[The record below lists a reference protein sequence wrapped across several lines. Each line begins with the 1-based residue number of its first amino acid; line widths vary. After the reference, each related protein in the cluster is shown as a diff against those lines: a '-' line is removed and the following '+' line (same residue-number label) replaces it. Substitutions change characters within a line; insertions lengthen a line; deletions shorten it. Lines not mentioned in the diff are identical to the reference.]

1 VYHAVVLALFLAA
14 ALVSGVEVER
24 VLALVNGVPVLA
36 SDVEL
41 AQAAELVPRQEGESD
56 ADYRRAVLDA
66 LIALQ
71 LRWQDLEAAALTE
84 RVQADLAAAWSGV
97 AARAGGEEALRA
109 RLAAIGLPDA
119 ALRDLVRRA
128 AVVEAYVATRFGPFA
143 RATPREVEDAWSG
156 ELAPALAAQ
165 GKPVPELAA
174 VRGEVEALL
183 RERKLDAEVKRW
195 TAELEARASV
205 VRYSR

>member
-1 VYHAVVLALFLAA
+1 MLGLVLAL
-14 ALVSGVEVER
+14 ALSPAVEVER

-41 AQAAELVPRQEGESD
+41 AEVAQLVPRGDGEGEVE
-56 ADYRRAVLDA
+56 YRRAVLDA

-84 RVQADLAAAWSGV
+84 RVQVDLAAAWGSV
-97 AARAGGEEALRA
+97 VARAGGEPALRS
-109 RLAAIGLPDA
+109 RLDAIGLAPET
-119 ALRDLVRRA
+119 LRDLVRRA

-143 RATPREVEDAWSG
+143 RPTPREVEDAWKG
-156 ELAPALAAQ
+156 ELAPDLAAH
-165 GKPVPELAA
+165 GKPVPDLAA
-174 VRGEVEALL
+174 VRAEVEALV

-195 TAELEARASV
+195 TAELETRASV

>member
-1 VYHAVVLALFLAA
+1 MAGLLLAFALA
-14 ALVSGVEVER
+14 SGVEVER
-24 VLALVNGVPVLA
+24 VLALVNGVPVLL

-41 AQAAELVPRQEGESD
+41 AEVAGLVPRGVDEGD

-66 LIALQ
+66 LVALQ

-84 RVQADLAAAWSGV
+84 RVQVDLDAAWRGV
-97 AARAGGEEALRA
+97 VTRAGGGEALAA
-109 RLAAIGLPDA
+109 RLAAIGLPEET
-119 ALRDLVRRA
+119 LRDLVRRA
-128 AVVEAYVATRFGPFA
+128 AVVESYAATRFGPFA
-143 RATPREVEDAWSG
+143 RPTPREVEDVWKS

-174 VRGEVEALL
+174 VRAEVEALL
-183 RERKLDAEVKRW
+183 RERKLDAEVRRW
-195 TAELEARASV
+195 TAELEARGSV

>member
-1 VYHAVVLALFLAA
+1 MTGLFLAL
-14 ALVSGVEVER
+14 ALASGVEVER

-41 AQAAELVPRQEGESD
+41 AEVAALVPRADGEVD

-66 LIALQ
+66 LVALQ

-84 RVQADLAAAWSGV
+84 RVQVDLGAAWTGV
-97 AARAGGEEALRA
+97 AARAGGEAALA
-109 RLAAIGLPDA
+109 ERLAAIGLPEET
-119 ALRDLVRRA
+119 LRDLVRRA
-128 AVVEAYVATRFGPFA
+128 AVVESYVATRFGPFA
-143 RATPREVEDAWSG
+143 RPTPREVEDAWEA

-174 VRGEVEALL
+174 VRAEVEALL
-183 RERKLDAEVKRW
+183 RERKLDAEVRRW
-195 TAELEARASV
+195 TAELESRSSV

>member
-1 VYHAVVLALFLAA
+1 MLALLLVLAL
-14 ALVSGVEVER
+14 SERVEVER

-36 SDVEL
+36 SDLEL
-41 AQAAELVPRQEGESD
+41 AGAAQVVPRADGESD
-56 ADYRRAVLDA
+56 ADYRHAMLEA

-84 RVQADLAAAWSGV
+84 RVQVDLPAAWTSV
-97 AARAGGEEALRA
+97 VTRAGGDEALRA
-109 RLAAIGLPDA
+109 RLAAIGLPEET
-119 ALRDLVRRA
+119 LRDLVRRA
-128 AVVEAYVATRFGPFA
+128 AVVEAYAATRFGPFA
-143 RATPREVEDAWSG
+143 RPTPREVEDAWSG

-174 VRGEVEALL
+174 VRAEVESLL